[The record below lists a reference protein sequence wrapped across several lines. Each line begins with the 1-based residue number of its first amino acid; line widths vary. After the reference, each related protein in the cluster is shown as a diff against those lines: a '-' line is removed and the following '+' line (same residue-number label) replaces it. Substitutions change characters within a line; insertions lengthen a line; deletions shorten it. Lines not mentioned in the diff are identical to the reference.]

1 MNVYFMLLLY
11 FKYIIV
17 IISLILMSL
26 TLLIYL
32 LIKYIIKIL
41 NFQKSISQ
49 NIFLKALL
57 NLIS

>member
-1 MNVYFMLLLY
+1 MDVYFTLLLY

-17 IISLILMSL
+17 IISLILISL
-26 TLLIYL
+26 TLLIYF

>member
-1 MNVYFMLLLY
+1 MLLLY

-26 TLLIYL
+26 TLLIYF

>member
-1 MNVYFMLLLY
+1 MDVYFTLLLY

-57 NLIS
+57 NLIF

>member
-1 MNVYFMLLLY
+1 MDVYFTLLLY

>member
-17 IISLILMSL
+17 IISLILISL

>member
-1 MNVYFMLLLY
+1 MDVYFMLLLY

>member
-1 MNVYFMLLLY
+1 MDVYFMLLLY

-41 NFQKSISQ
+41 SFQKSISQ

>member
-1 MNVYFMLLLY
+1 MDVYFTLLLY

-41 NFQKSISQ
+41 SFQKSISQ

>member
-1 MNVYFMLLLY
+1 MDVYFMLLLY

-17 IISLILMSL
+17 IISLILISL

>member
-1 MNVYFMLLLY
+1 MLLLY

-26 TLLIYL
+26 ILLIYL